1 MNLRVP
7 LLLLLLLLFLPP
19 QPSSSSSDL
28 NPNVFEADASN
39 CTNIPYP
46 FGVRNLSSFIPG
58 FEIDCNVRGGLPT
71 LSIGTKKLQL
81 LNISVQEGYVRGLL
95 SPLAFGYCSRGL
107 AAPTTG
113 ISLEGTPFSF
123 SDTRNKYTVIGC
135 DAMVVFQGPGGS
147 HAHNDIRGCVAF
159 CASPFTQQS
168 MVNGYCSGIG
178 CCQAAVPRGLKSFN
192 ASHSSIRNLT
202 HCHVDN
208 STCSEVFL
216 VDQNDFTFSARD
228 VNTITG
234 STTRPVVL
242 DWAIGNETCDEV
254 KHRNK
259 SELACGHNSDCYD
272 SPNGG
277 YRCNCSQGYAGNPY
291 LSTTQGCTDI
301 DECSYP
307 HSNPCVWKCINMR
320 GSFHCPCPPGS
331 SGDGKHGGSGCQ
343 RDTFLEIGLG
353 VGLSLLVMI
362 VGGGTWVYFGLQRRR
377 LTKVKQQHFLQ
388 NGGLLLQQHVS
399 SREFSARIFTIEELE
414 RATDNFDE
422 VNVVGR
428 GGHGTV
434 YRGVLPDQQ
443 VVAIKRSKFMDESQI
458 EHFINEV
465 AILFRIRHRNVVRL
479 LGCCL
484 ETQIPL
490 LVYEFVSNGSL
501 FQHLHESGG
510 APPLSWETRLRI
522 AAETAGALAF
532 LHCKPS
538 APVIHRDVKSANI
551 LLDENYT
558 AKVSDFGA
566 SRLVPLNQTHV
577 TTLVQGTL
585 GYLDPEYF
593 HTSQLTEKSD
603 VYSFGVVL
611 LELLTSEKPISFCRS
626 ETARNLVAH
635 FYTYLKENNLLNLV
649 DARLVEEAGA
659 MQLLAIAQVAKTC
672 VALESSERPTMKEL
686 AVELSALSRLM
697 KRHAELR
704 RPQEEEDGSSQ
715 RLAPHGSGNDVGR
728 DDDAEMHLLWQD
740 DDGSSKSRGNPP
752 L

>member
-95 SPLAFGYCSRGL
+95 SPLAFG
-107 AAPTTG
+107 
-113 ISLEGTPFSF
+113 
-123 SDTRNKYTVIGC
+123 NKYTVIGC
-135 DAMVVFQGPGGS
+135 DAMV
-147 HAHNDIRGCVAF
+147 
-159 CASPFTQQS
+159 S

-216 VDQNDFTFSARD
+216 
-228 VNTITG
+228 
-234 STTRPVVL
+234 
-242 DWAIGNETCDEV
+242 TCDEV

-458 EHFINEV
+458 EHFINE
-465 AILFRIRHRNVVRL
+465 
-479 LGCCL
+479 
-484 ETQIPL
+484 IPL

-715 RLAPHGSGNDVGR
+715 RLAPHGSGNDVDAARFGSERRDLPGAALGFVEVVGCGGPMGTGVSRLRRRGLLGWARAPSAVLHTGR
-728 DDDAEMHLLWQD
+728 VGRRDPTPPTIELV
-740 DDGSSKSRGNPP
+740 DDGGGRKKKSLRCLPGVFSPPSSVRSPCSFRVRGY